1 MRHHDSGSLKKR
13 MENTFFEPDLRG
25 SRGSRTARV
34 WYSEN
39 KIADFSS
46 NFEINPIQFLFSDV
60 CDMRHHDS
68 GSLKKRME
76 NTFFEPD
83 LRGSRGSRTAR
94 VWYSKNKIADFSSN
108 FEINPIKCL
117 FSDVCDLRHHIS
129 GSLKKRMINTFS
141 EPNFPG
147 FPCST
152 PFRSCIS
159 RIKSPISRRSSK

>member
-1 MRHHDSGSLKKR
+1 MYFLLNKFSIAIFAFLSLYA
-13 MENTFFEPDLRG
+13 
-25 SRGSRTARV
+25 ARV

-94 VWYSKNKIADFSSN
+94 VWYGENKIADFS
-108 FEINPIKCL
+108 
-117 FSDVCDLRHHIS
+117 R
-129 GSLKKRMINTFS
+129 
-141 EPNFPG
+141 
-147 FPCST
+147 
-152 PFRSCIS
+152 
-159 RIKSPISRRSSK
+159 